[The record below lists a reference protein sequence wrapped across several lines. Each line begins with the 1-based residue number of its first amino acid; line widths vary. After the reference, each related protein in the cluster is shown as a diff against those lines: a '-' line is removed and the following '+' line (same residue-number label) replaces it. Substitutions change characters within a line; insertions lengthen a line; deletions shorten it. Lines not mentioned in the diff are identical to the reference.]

1 MTRDQIEAVW
11 RAVGAVE
18 RTVRA
23 AGVDAGP
30 VLRLHHSGTHFDC
43 VVWEALDD
51 DATVIRAQGTTA
63 VSGQVF
69 IAVDAVTAIG
79 IVAWFDAVNGR
90 YIRDI
95 DEIVVEAQARR

>member
-11 RAVGAVE
+11 KAIGTVE

-23 AGVDAGP
+23 AGVDAAP

-43 VVWEALDD
+43 IVWEAVD
-51 DATVIRAQGTTA
+51 DATTVIRAQGTTPA
-63 VSGQVF
+63 GQVF
-69 IAVDAVTAIG
+69 IAVDAITAVG
-79 IVAWFDAVNGR
+79 IIAWFDAMNER

-95 DEIVVEAQARR
+95 DAIVVEAKARR